1 MDGSHKSAVS
11 EVTGLKFKSPGGGTS
26 ILGRSVLGEDVME
39 KVGGWLAPRSGR
51 KEAPEGVQGLTGSIS
66 VCRQAEPLS
75 TLTVLASN
83 PWIPWQGMDDIAQA
97 KSKSKEQ
104 RVRAFCNAAAAGNM
118 DMLQRLH
125 SSGIHVDSTDSNGR
139 TALMLATCGGHMA
152 MVEWLVSQGAK
163 LNLRDKFGGSA
174 LGDAM
179 AGNHT
184 EIMAY
189 LKQVTPAPSLT

>member
-1 MDGSHKSAVS
+1 
-11 EVTGLKFKSPGGGTS
+11 
-26 ILGRSVLGEDVME
+26 
-39 KVGGWLAPRSGR
+39 
-51 KEAPEGVQGLTGSIS
+51 
-66 VCRQAEPLS
+66 
-75 TLTVLASN
+75 
-83 PWIPWQGMDDIAQA
+83 MDDIAQA